1 MQENAEGWP
10 DVWAQ
15 FMKNL
20 KAGWSWSGFERS
32 AFFLN
37 DGQAHFQNLSPVLGL
52 DQVNDG
58 RALASGD
65 IDGDGDIDLV
75 GTSRNAPHLYV
86 LRNDVPHKRH
96 FLLVDLIPSKNMSPA
111 GARLEATAGGRV
123 IRRDVDI
130 GSGFLTQ
137 HSLTQHFGLG
147 DADGVDRL
155 DILWPD
161 GAAATFTDLPVDAH
175 LVLRQDSAEVVE
187 KELMLR
193 NHNAT
198 HRLPAIEWDKRHNA
212 IQLITENR
220 PDLSWL
226 ELETLQ
232 GRKLPL
238 VVGPAGRKKEGPVLL
253 VNLWAT
259 WCANCK
265 AEMPD
270 LSRLH
275 AESPHGLRVVG
286 LSLDEDVGPEV
297 VHQTAD
303 QWALTFPVVRLSNE
317 QRDKLLAQLTPL
329 TGKDGLVLPTSM
341 LLLPNGQVRALI
353 QGVVEPEDLV
363 RYLAIMR

>member
-1 MQENAEGWP
+1 MQEDAEGWP

-15 FMKNL
+15 FMDNL
-20 KAGWSWSGFERS
+20 KVGWSWSGFERS

-58 RALASGD
+58 RALAAGD

-86 LRNDVPHKRH
+86 LRNDVVHNRH
-96 FLLVDLIPSKNMSPA
+96 FLLVDLVPGKHMSPT
-111 GARLEATAGGRV
+111 GARLDVIAGDRL
-123 IRRDVDI
+123 IRRDVDM

-147 DADGVDRL
+147 EADSVDRL
-155 DILWPD
+155 DIVWPD
-161 GAAATFTDLPVDAH
+161 GEASTYSDLPSDAH
-175 LVLRQDSAEVVE
+175 LVLRQGSDEVARRQL
-187 KELMLR
+187 KPR

-198 HRLPAIEWDKRHNA
+198 RRLPEVEWDKRRNA
-212 IQLITENR
+212 IQLVSENR

-226 ELETLQ
+226 DLATPH

-238 VVGPAGRKKEGPVLL
+238 VVGPEGRKKDGPVVL

-259 WCANCK
+259 WCPNCK

-275 AESPHGLRVVG
+275 TQSPHGLRVVG
-286 LSLDEDVGPEV
+286 LSLDEDVGDDV
-297 VHQTAD
+297 VGQTAD
-303 QWALTFPVVRLSNE
+303 KWDMTFPVARLNDG
-317 QRDKLLAQLTPL
+317 QREKLLESLAPL

-353 QGVVEPEDLV
+353 QGVVEPEDLE
-363 RYLAIMR
+363 RYLAVMR